1 MESEEAFMQSNPAS
15 LDQPLEAQSHGGFG
29 GGGGVTSS
37 SELGSGYYDL
47 FDNFSK

>member
-1 MESEEAFMQSNPAS
+1 MESEEALMQSNPAS

-37 SELGSGYYDL
+37 SELGSGYCDL